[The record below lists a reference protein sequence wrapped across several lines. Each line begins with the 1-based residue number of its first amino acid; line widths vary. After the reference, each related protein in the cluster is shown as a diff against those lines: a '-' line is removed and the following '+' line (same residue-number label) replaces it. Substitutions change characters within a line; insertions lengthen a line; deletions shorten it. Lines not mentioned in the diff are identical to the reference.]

1 MDAREEV
8 GHQNWG
14 LAQQKKNKA
23 SNQQRQSDYTINYLG
38 KSKRAINI
46 HNIQVRRSS
55 FSSSTE
61 GYRLDEHTLKCA
73 SEPTLRT
80 DYSRYRPK
88 LKILSLFLFDQE
100 STED

>member
-38 KSKRAINI
+38 KSKGYQYPQYSSPSIKFFKFDGGFSI
-46 HNIQVRRSS
+46 RRV
-55 FSSSTE
+55 
-61 GYRLDEHTLKCA
+61 H
-73 SEPTLRT
+73 P
-80 DYSRYRPK
+80 
-88 LKILSLFLFDQE
+88 
-100 STED
+100 